1 MANVVDVPGGGA
13 EITLTREEM
22 QEAKWFAGQTF
33 AQQER
38 YMRRIGLDRLPGDD
52 EPRPLTRE
60 VWKQR
65 WEFIDAWE
73 ADMDTREATAVKNL
87 RNLMSAAVCDF
98 DAGNSV
104 GLGQVRDAIDAMQ
117 DLWLEW
123 KGLKWLRQGW
133 YDEAEDDALL
143 DIQRLLTT
151 LAPQEAEVLRLRFDI
166 GCREMSEFD
175 AFELTV
181 IVSDDQDK
189 RIHADIISKKGS
201 SADIPWVCIEDI
213 SGWYRDVL
221 SAEQTGILSAD
232 QLEGIKADLVRM
244 RERIRSEPL
253 TDERVA
259 YDALHNQV
267 VSGGV
272 GKSPDSWTPVR
283 KLGQAELAQHLDAN
297 YVRALDDVS
306 KQLGVTPDQ
315 VRATERAALRKLWAD

>member
-1 MANVVDVPGGGA
+1 
-13 EITLTREEM
+13 
-22 QEAKWFAGQTF
+22 
-33 AQQER
+33 
-38 YMRRIGLDRLPGDD
+38 
-52 EPRPLTRE
+52 
-60 VWKQR
+60 
-65 WEFIDAWE
+65 
-73 ADMDTREATAVKNL
+73 
-87 RNLMSAAVCDF
+87 
-98 DAGNSV
+98 
-104 GLGQVRDAIDAMQ
+104 
-117 DLWLEW
+117 
-123 KGLKWLRQGW
+123 
-133 YDEAEDDALL
+133 
-143 DIQRLLTT
+143 
-151 LAPQEAEVLRLRFDI
+151 
-166 GCREMSEFD
+166 MSEFD